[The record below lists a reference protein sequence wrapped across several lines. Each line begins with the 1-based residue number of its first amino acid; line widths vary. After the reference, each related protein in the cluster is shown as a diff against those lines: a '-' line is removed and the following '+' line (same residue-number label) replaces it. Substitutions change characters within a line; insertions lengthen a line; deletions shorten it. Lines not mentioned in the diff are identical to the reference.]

1 MSRLCSLF
9 QTLKPV
15 MFHLFFFYSTY
26 AITIVITILNCF
38 LIFSDFFS
46 IQLKKLQYIFRK
58 LNLWSGEFISTHT
71 TMEIHTSLREPN
83 CARILK
89 VSGLNEAIIKELKD
103 GLVHLQ
109 PPDFAKKVQIMLTF
123 LKDPVSVTFKSQS
136 LSVTILF

>member
-1 MSRLCSLF
+1 
-9 QTLKPV
+9 
-15 MFHLFFFYSTY
+15 
-26 AITIVITILNCF
+26 
-38 LIFSDFFS
+38 
-46 IQLKKLQYIFRK
+46 
-58 LNLWSGEFISTHT
+58 
-71 TMEIHTSLREPN
+71 MEIHTSLREPN